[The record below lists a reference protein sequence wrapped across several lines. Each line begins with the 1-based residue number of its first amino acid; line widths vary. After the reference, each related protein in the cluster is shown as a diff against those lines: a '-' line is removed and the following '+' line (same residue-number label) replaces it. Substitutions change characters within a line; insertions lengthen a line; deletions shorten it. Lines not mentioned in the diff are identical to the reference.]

1 MSRTAP
7 RIDARRLGGV
17 VPDARIALHARTAT
31 HAADA
36 AQISAEA
43 ARVVD
48 PVLTTAAR
56 GYRHPQHVRHWLFP
70 RVSVSAR
77 GGRRIEFD
85 RSDFRRV
92 NARRAYGANTQRVQ
106 FGHEGHK
113 YSLDHY
119 RLQGAQPVEPAQE
132 AMTVAGVDMGMRT
145 ADGTQELISLDHE
158 IEAAEIALDL
168 DNYSNGHSLTVSPN
182 DRWNANGSNPTDQ
195 VMVGV
200 EVIRQATGMRPN
212 VMLMGGA
219 VFSRIS
225 VHPNVLQQIRY
236 LPEGKQIADAEDLAR
251 MWRLEKV
258 VVGDSIYVDED
269 DVAHDVWGNHV
280 VLAYTRLGS
289 ISRAEPSYGY
299 GYGLMGY
306 PIVEQA
312 YLDRDSNTW
321 LYPVADEYEPQIVGA
336 DAGYLMRDVI
346 G

>member
-7 RIDARRLGGV
+7 RIDARRLGGG
-17 VPDARIALHARTAT
+17 VPDPRIALHARTAT

-70 RVSVSAR
+70 RVPVSAR

-85 RSDFRRV
+85 RTDFRRV
-92 NARRAYGANTQRVQ
+92 NARRTYGANTQRVQ

-113 YSLDHY
+113 YALDHY
-119 RLQGAQPVEPAQE
+119 RLMGAQPVEPAQE
-132 AMTVAGVDMGMRT
+132 AMTVAGVDMGMRA
-145 ADGTQELISLDHE
+145 ADGTQALISLDHE
-158 IEAAEIALDL
+158 IEAATLATAAGS
-168 DNYSNGHSLTVSPN
+168 YSNGHTHMTAQN
-182 DRWNANGSNPTDQ
+182 DRWTAAGANPTDQ
-195 VMVGV
+195 VMAAV
-200 EVIRQATGMRPN
+200 EVIRKATGMRPN
-212 VMLMGGA
+212 IMVMGGA

-236 LPEGKQIADAEDLAR
+236 LPEGKQIADTQDLAR
-251 MWRLEKV
+251 MWRLEHV
-258 VVGDSIYVDED
+258 VVGDAIYVDED
-269 DVAHDVWGNHV
+269 DETHDVWGNHV

-299 GYGLMGY
+299 GYHLTGY

-336 DAGYLMRDVI
+336 DAGYLLRDVI
-346 G
+346 V